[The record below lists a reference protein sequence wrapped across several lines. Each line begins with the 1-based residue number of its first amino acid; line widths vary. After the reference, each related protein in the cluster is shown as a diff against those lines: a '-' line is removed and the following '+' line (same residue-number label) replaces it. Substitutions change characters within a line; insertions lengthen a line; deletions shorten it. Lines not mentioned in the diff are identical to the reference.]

1 MLINQITLL
10 SAGTGFLLL
19 AGNPIGSIPV
29 QLDHKSVAVSNQALV
44 CPSSIDSSWTSSVA
58 AMFPVQL
65 KGCVVARLS
74 SQQAADQLTDRLE
87 ALIQDP
93 TTDWS
98 TLRPQLNGS
107 LPTVQLGAQ
116 KLTEVSLAT
125 ADRLQRHSHE
135 LAVEWANNIRVLA
148 GVAPIDLA
156 AAQQQMYHLSS
167 TNEVVEGAASWYGP
181 YFHGRMTANGE
192 IFNQYDLTAAHRTL
206 PLGTFVKVTNQRNGR
221 TVVVRIN
228 DRGPYYDED
237 SRVLDLSYQA
247 ARILESEEKGL
258 ATIALEVLKTPP
270 LSIASI
276 GGDNNQ

>member
-1 MLINQITLL
+1 MLINQIALL
-10 SAGTGFLLL
+10 AAGTGFLLF
-19 AGNPIGSIPV
+19 AGNPIASIPV
-29 QLDHKSVAVSNQALV
+29 HLDHQPVAVINQALV
-44 CPSSIDSSWTSSVA
+44 CPSSVDNSWTSSVVE
-58 AMFPVQL
+58 MFPVRL

-74 SQQAADQLTDRLE
+74 SQQAADQLTDRLQ

-93 TTDWS
+93 TIDWS
-98 TLRPQLNGS
+98 ALRPQMNGS

-116 KLTEVSLAT
+116 KLTEISSTT
-125 ADRLQRHSHE
+125 ADRLARHAHE
-135 LAVEWANNIRVLA
+135 LAVEWANNIRIVA
-148 GVAPIDLA
+148 GVPPIDLA
-156 AAQQQMYHLSS
+156 TAQQQMYHLTS

-247 ARILESEEKGL
+247 ARVLGSEEKGL
-258 ATIALEVLKTPP
+258 ATISLEVLKTQP

>member
-10 SAGTGFLLL
+10 SAGTGFLLF
-19 AGNPIGSIPV
+19 AVNPIASIPV
-29 QLDHKSVAVSNQALV
+29 DLEQKPITVINQALV

-58 AMFPVQL
+58 AMFPVRL

-74 SQQAADQLTDRLE
+74 NQRAADQLTDRLQT
-87 ALIQDP
+87 LIQDP

-98 TLRPQLNGS
+98 TLHPQISGS
-107 LPTVQLGAQ
+107 LPAVQLGTQ
-116 KLTEVSLAT
+116 KLTEISPVT

-156 AAQQQMYHLSS
+156 TAQQQMYKLTS
-167 TNEVVEGAASWYGP
+167 TNEVMTGAASWYGP